1 LLVSALRD
9 HTILLLC
16 RLLKHSM
23 LGWRGMKHRDRI
35 VDDEDHLI
43 LTSLQIALASA
54 KHLRR
59 RMLAYLIEMAITQ
72 LMDERKTLARERRTR
87 AGHNHK

>member
-1 LLVSALRD
+1 
-9 HTILLLC
+9 
-16 RLLKHSM
+16 
-23 LGWRGMKHRDRI
+23 MKHGDQF
-35 VDDEDHLI
+35 DNDEDHLI

-59 RMLAYLIEMAITQ
+59 GMLIYLIDMAITQ